1 MAMTSTTTR
10 DPHAQLR
17 ALYQSLCSDHEH
29 FEEFRRLLA
38 LYDVKA
44 DQADNEPAEAS
55 AVRETLNARI
65 REWLGGEFD
74 GLSAVQTLLWRAI
87 LVEERFNVA
96 LSPWKESNL
105 W

>member
-1 MAMTSTTTR
+1 MTIQATL

-17 ALYQSLCSDHEH
+17 ALYISLLDNHSH
-29 FEEFRRLLA
+29 FEEFKRLLA
-38 LYDVKA
+38 LYDVKPEQL
-44 DQADNEPAEAS
+44 DEEPAEAA
-55 AVRETLNARI
+55 AVREQLNTKI
-65 REWLGGEFD
+65 RAWLGGHFD
-74 GLSAVQTLLWRAI
+74 GLSAVQALQWRVI